1 MVVPVLMT
9 SCQVSENLKN
19 GPEIAQIMT
28 IKAAPIKAGEL
39 PVNVVAQLANFSKRD
54 CFRLAIFAGYWER
67 KKSFL
72 FCWE

>member
-39 PVNVVAQLANFSKRD
+39 PVNAVALFAKLSKID
-54 CFRLAIFAGYWER
+54 
-67 KKSFL
+67 
-72 FCWE
+72 